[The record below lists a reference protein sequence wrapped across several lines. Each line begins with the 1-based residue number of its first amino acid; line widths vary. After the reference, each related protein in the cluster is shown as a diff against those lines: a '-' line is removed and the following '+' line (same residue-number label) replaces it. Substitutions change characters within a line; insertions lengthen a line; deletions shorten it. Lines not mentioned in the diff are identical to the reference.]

1 MDDLRELWGEWKG
14 TQPPEESLTNNEI
27 SKALHANSIGIIE
40 KLRYK
45 VKQRLIITIVLTV
58 LIAGFIPF
66 AFPLA
71 SQILLS
77 IMLVAY
83 FFGSVMLWQ
92 EYQLISEEID
102 MTREVLRT
110 LTTFH
115 MRIKRIIRFDEIIGL
130 IVYPISATGGFLLGM
145 QAQNREAEIMNTPIH
160 WVILIITTIV
170 ISLIAHW
177 ITRWLNKRGFE
188 AYLNQLMNQIN
199 EIKNNSDTGTSG
211 EED

>member
-1 MDDLRELWGEWKG
+1 MDDLKELWGEWK
-14 TQPPEESLTNNEI
+14 TIQSPEENI
-27 SKALHANSIGIIE
+27 SSKEVMNALHATSIGIIE

-45 VKQRLIITIVLTV
+45 VKQRLIITIALTV

-77 IMLVAY
+77 IMLLAY

-92 EYQLISEEID
+92 EYQLISTDID

-110 LTTFH
+110 LMTFH
-115 MRIKRIIRFDEIIGL
+115 MRINRIIRYDEIIGL

-145 QAQNREAEIMNTPIH
+145 QAHNRHAEIMHKPIH
-160 WVILIITTIV
+160 WVILIITTIA
-170 ISLIAHW
+170 IS
-177 ITRWLNKRGFE
+177 
-188 AYLNQLMNQIN
+188 
-199 EIKNNSDTGTSG
+199 
-211 EED
+211 

>member
-1 MDDLRELWGEWKG
+1 MDDLKELWGEWKKI
-14 TQPPEESLTNNEI
+14 QSPEENISNKEVTN
-27 SKALHANSIGIIE
+27 ALHATSISIIE
-40 KLRYK
+40 KLRLK
-45 VKQRLIITIVLTV
+45 VKQRLIITIFLTV

-92 EYQLISEEID
+92 EYQLISKEID
-102 MTREVLRT
+102 MTKEVLET

-115 MRIKRIIRFDEIIGL
+115 MRIKRIIRFDEITGL

-145 QAQNREAEIMNTPIH
+145 QVHNREAEIMNKPIH
-160 WVILIITTIV
+160 WVILIITIIA
-170 ISLIAHW
+170 ISMIAHRM
-177 ITRWLNKRGFE
+177 TRWLNKRGFE
-188 AYLNQLMNQIN
+188 AYLNQLLNQIN
-199 EIKNNSDTGTSG
+199 EIKNNSETSNSN